1 MSSLCYTII
10 KEINQDA
17 GSTGRKRGIMNTREE
32 LEKIINYIN
41 GVFER
46 MKDKEYSYQAGAYEV
61 ALEGVQRDL
70 KLISEILQLQEE
82 REQYLK

>member
-1 MSSLCYTII
+1 
-10 KEINQDA
+10 
-17 GSTGRKRGIMNTREE
+17 MNTREE

-46 MKDKEYSYQAGAYEV
+46 TKGKENAYQAGAYEV

-70 KLISEILQLQEE
+70 KLISEILQLHEE
-82 REQYLK
+82 REQYSNTL

>member
-1 MSSLCYTII
+1 
-10 KEINQDA
+10 
-17 GSTGRKRGIMNTREE
+17 MNTREE

-46 MKDKEYSYQAGAYEV
+46 TKDKENAYQAGAYEV

-70 KLISEILQLQEE
+70 KLISEILQLHEE
-82 REQYLK
+82 REQYSNTL

>member
-1 MSSLCYTII
+1 
-10 KEINQDA
+10 
-17 GSTGRKRGIMNTREE
+17 MNTREE

-46 MKDKEYSYQAGAYEV
+46 TKDKENAYQAGAYEV

-70 KLISEILQLQEE
+70 KLISEILQLHEE
-82 REQYLK
+82 REQYSNTP